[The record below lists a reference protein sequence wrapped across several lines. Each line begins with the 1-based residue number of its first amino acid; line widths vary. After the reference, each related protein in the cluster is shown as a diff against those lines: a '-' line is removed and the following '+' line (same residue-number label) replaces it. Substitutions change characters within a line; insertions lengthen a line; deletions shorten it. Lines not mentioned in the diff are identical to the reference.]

1 MRLNKESALGA
12 ESGLFIRRLGIQGQI
27 LDWGKILNR
36 FQVGLAVI
44 TSDP

>member
-1 MRLNKESALGA
+1 MRLIKESALGA
-12 ESGLFIRRLGIQGQI
+12 ESGFFYRRLGIPGQI

-36 FQVGLAVI
+36 FQVGLAVF